1 MKEKNTVTLDL
12 AKFDAIY
19 RKSVK
24 YDMLINLILRLT
36 YDNPTTGEIE
46 VDGDDALE
54 LVSVL
59 EPDVCDLY
67 MKERW
72 HK

>member
-36 YDNPTTGEIE
+36 YDNPTIGEIE

-54 LVSVL
+54 LVRAF